1 MYNKLKNIII
11 NFVSRVY
18 EIITLKITS
27 KKIEDPEDENE
38 DEEKTILINQ
48 FMY

>member
-1 MYNKLKNIII
+1 MYNKLKNIVL

-18 EIITLKITS
+18 EILLLKIKL
-27 KKIEDPEDENE
+27 KKVEDPEDE

-48 FMY
+48 FM